1 MVSEE
6 QLEFSE
12 NGNHKKG
19 LFKVFWRGLIKQCS
33 CEMGFGKYNALD
45 WGGGFGGEGRARG
58 SRNGCEQAEK
68 CQAREDSIHMDA
80 VKLVPHSSGPY
91 SSSVP
96 SLGEQLQHK
105 LEARQPGETVVKYWP
120 WRGSLLSF
128 G

>member
-1 MVSEE
+1 
-6 QLEFSE
+6 
-12 NGNHKKG
+12 
-19 LFKVFWRGLIKQCS
+19 
-33 CEMGFGKYNALD
+33 MGFGKYNALD

-105 LEARQPGETVVKYWP
+105 LEARQPGETVVKYWS